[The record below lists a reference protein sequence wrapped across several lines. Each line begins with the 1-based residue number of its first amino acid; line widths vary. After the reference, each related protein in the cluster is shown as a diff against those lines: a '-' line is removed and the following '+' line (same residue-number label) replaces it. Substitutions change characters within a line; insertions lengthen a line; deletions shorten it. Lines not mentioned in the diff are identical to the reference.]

1 MSGRGLFHVRSTRL
15 VAGARAVLAAFL
27 ALGVLFNSLAH
38 SLEVD
43 LVRPLILGYLGY
55 ALVLL
60 GISRSRRF
68 GYRLLRRPLAPTVVD
83 VAVFTALFYM
93 TTAAESP
100 FFSPLVF
107 LIVSATIQWGSRG
120 ALGMSAVILA
130 IFTPAAAMAI
140 VGDESSADGALTSIV
155 RLGYILV
162 VTVLLFGF
170 GRHFERMTEELTR
183 LAAPVGGPGMGV
195 GPGVRGQGPSSL
207 GGGGAADAEP
217 PLGDALAHTLALF
230 RTRRGVA
237 LWSEA
242 DEPYLNVVEQ
252 DGEAQAKRVLAPGGD
267 EWLVKPELEG
277 AVFLYDRASDLAITR
292 RGSRSAMVRGAPIA
306 PELLATLAFERML
319 VIPLKAEPIEGVLL
333 VMDQDE
339 PATEDLAFGSMVS
352 AQVSTLLQR
361 WQAQMTHRA
370 AAAAAERVR
379 LARDL
384 HDGVLQF
391 LAGAALQL
399 ETLLRAGNLPVA
411 TKVRLM
417 GLRQALGDEQREL
430 RAFIN
435 AMRPARPHE
444 RGGVLSLAE
453 DLEDLTDHL
462 SRYWNISVLSEVS
475 GDLNVPAET
484 AYDIGRIVREA
495 VANAVRHGR
504 ARNVM
509 VTARQA
515 ANGLS
520 LEISDDGR
528 GFAFHGR
535 KADEDLT
542 REGLGPRSLQERAH
556 AMGGRIWLDS
566 GPKGARLGIELPL
579 QRLAA

>member
-1 MSGRGLFHVRSTRL
+1 MRSTRL
-15 VAGARAVLAAFL
+15 VAGARAVLAVFL

-140 VGDESSADGALTSIV
+140 LGDESSADGALTSIV

-183 LAAPVGGPGMGV
+183 LAAPVGGEGV
-195 GPGVRGQGPSSL
+195 GGE
-207 GGGGAADAEP
+207 GAADVEP
-217 PLGDALAHTLALF
+217 PLGEALAHTLTLF

-242 DEPYLNVVEQ
+242 DEPYLNMVEQ
-252 DGEAQAKRVLAPGGD
+252 DGGTETKRVIAPGGD

-292 RGSRSAMVRGAPIA
+292 RGTRSAVVRGAPIA
-306 PELLATLAFERML
+306 PGLLATLAFERML

-444 RGGVLSLAE
+444 RRGVLSLAE

-515 ANGLS
+515 PNGLS

-528 GFAFHGR
+528 GFAFQGR